1 MSSSPFRPR
10 VPGVVVAA
18 LSVGLLAA
26 ACAGSG
32 TAGGA
37 APGEQN
43 GEVQVALSDAGCRP
57 TPQTVAAGP
66 ATFTVTN
73 VGTAKV
79 TEAELQSNGRILGE
93 KENITEG
100 LNGDFSLRL
109 DAGTYTMY
117 CPGAAQDTW
126 TFTVTGAAAPPTAAA
141 DTSLIQATQQYRDY
155 VVSEVAALV
164 PATKAFDDAVRAGD
178 IPEAKSL
185 FAPARTH
192 YESIEPVAESFGDL
206 DPDIDAR
213 ANDVADPARWT
224 GFHRIEK
231 ALWADNSLS
240 GMTPVADKLDADVDT
255 LKDKVADATYQPAQ
269 LANGASELLDEVST
283 SKVTGEEDRY
293 SHTDLWD
300 FAANIAGARKA
311 FELLQPSLA
320 AEDPQLAQQLEA
332 RFTDVTSG
340 LAKYQHGDGY
350 VDYSTVPPDQ
360 RRQLADAVNALAEPL
375 SQVAGKVVLAWATC
389 PGAASS
395 AVLPV
400 REWPVPVSPSRAP
413 RSRRPHP
420 VRPSRS
426 PSWPSAASI
435 RPASPPT
442 SRTSSSSRRSTSP
455 APTVMTWSRCS
466 RAGRRRPRR

>member
-1 MSSSPFRPR
+1 MFKQAKVGMSSTPFRPR
-10 VPGVVVAA
+10 LPGAVVAA

-26 ACAGSG
+26 ACGGS
-32 TAGGA
+32 GGA
-37 APGEQN
+37 APGGQN
-43 GEVQVALSDAGCRP
+43 AGVQVALSDGGCRP

-66 ATFTVTN
+66 VTFTVTN
-73 VGTAKV
+73 SGTAKV

-100 LNGDFSLRL
+100 LNGDFALRL
-109 DAGTYTMY
+109 DAGSYTMY

-141 DTSLIQATQQYRDY
+141 DTSLTKATQQYRDY
-155 VVSEVAALV
+155 AVSEVAALV
-164 PATKAFDDAVRAGD
+164 PATKEFDDAVRAGD
-178 IPEAKSL
+178 IPKAKSL
-185 FAPARTH
+185 YAQARAH
-192 YESIEPVAESFGDL
+192 YESIEPVAESFGNL

-213 ANDVADPARWT
+213 VNDVADPAQWT

-231 ALWADNSLS
+231 ALWADNSPA
-240 GMTPVADKLDADVDT
+240 GMTPIANKLDADVAT
-255 LKDKVADATYQPAQ
+255 LQKNVATATYQPAQ
-269 LANGASELLDEVST
+269 LANGAGELLDEVST

-375 SQVAGKVVLAWATC
+375 SQVAGKVV
-389 PGAASS
+389 
-395 AVLPV
+395 
-400 REWPVPVSPSRAP
+400 
-413 RSRRPHP
+413 
-420 VRPSRS
+420 
-426 PSWPSAASI
+426 
-435 RPASPPT
+435 
-442 SRTSSSSRRSTSP
+442 
-455 APTVMTWSRCS
+455 
-466 RAGRRRPRR
+466 